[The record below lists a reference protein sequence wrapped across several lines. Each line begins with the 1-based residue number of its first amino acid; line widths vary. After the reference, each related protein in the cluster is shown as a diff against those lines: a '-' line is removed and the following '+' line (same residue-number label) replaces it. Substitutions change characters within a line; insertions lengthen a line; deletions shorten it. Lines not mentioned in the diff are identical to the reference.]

1 MSAVSFNKKMLKYV
15 YLLEA
20 DIVVVVVVFGR
31 YVMFPSC
38 EGANIRE

>member
-20 DIVVVVVVFGR
+20 DVVVVVFCR
-31 YVMFPSC
+31 YIMFPSC